1 MRPFHADFCMSYYDA
16 KVCHVRRSPWI
27 PFPSPHRAKLAST
40 CARHARLRVS
50 PVPPSLIRP
59 VFRSAWLASLELG
72 DATGIRLD
80 KLLAVFG
87 ALGLALAAQGDIDE
101 SKNEQPVDA
110 PHADLQPRST
120 PRRHHA
126 QRFHHRNR
134 HSAAVPALADVPF
147 TSELYD
153 RAFADFAMS
162 NLGVSIAANA
172 SNQTKPEGK

>member
-1 MRPFHADFCMSYYDA
+1 MQTLHVILICKSL
-16 KVCHVRRSPWI
+16 HVRRSPWI
-27 PFPSPHRAKLAST
+27 SFPSPHRAKLAST
-40 CARHARLRVS
+40 CVRHARRKGS
-50 PVPPSLIRP
+50 PVPSSLKSRC
-59 VFRSAWLASLELG
+59 
-72 DATGIRLD
+72 
-80 KLLAVFG
+80 FG
-87 ALGLALAAQGDIDE
+87 APARIARAGRCHGHSARQAAGSFRCSWTGARRSRGYRRIE
-101 SKNEQPVDA
+101 NEQPVDV

-134 HSAAVPALADVPF
+134 RSAAVPALADVPF